1 MSGNWKVRGPRTK
14 SASDSVVV
22 HGIVTLISPLSSSLV
37 SIGVVSATAT
47 AATAVRI
54 GINIGVG
61 NIGGGVGV
69 GVVIGTTI
77 SGAGVW
83 VRGNV
88 LVSKNSIVLPEI

>member
-61 NIGGGVGV
+61 NIGV